1 MTVRAGKA
9 TRVRCGIPN
18 RRVVGHRDAVVGGA
32 VTIGIGAGVGTIVP
46 GGIGIEG
53 GTEAHDTCGVQGAII
68 VVDPREIAIVAR
80 RTGVTL
86 AGDVFVMLVGQ
97 KRVRSS
103 ISIRSA
109 GPRRIVAIGAT
120 KQETVRM
127 GMTVGAF
134 LANIVSVVCSGVVA
148 VEVGRRVTGFADAVV
163 NRIAVSEGM

>member
-46 GGIGIEG
+46 GGIGIKG
-53 GTEAHDTCGVQGAII
+53 GTEAYDTCGIQDAII
-68 VVDPREIAIVAR
+68 VTDIREIGIMAR

-86 AGDVFVMLVGQ
+86 TGDVFVVLVGL
-97 KRVRSS
+97 KRVGSV

-109 GPRRIVAIGAT
+109 GSRRIVAIGAT
-120 KQETVRM
+120 KQEAVQM
-127 GMTVGAF
+127 GMAGGAH
-134 LANIVSVVCSGVVA
+134 LAGIVGVVTGRIVL
-148 VEVGRRVTGFADAVV
+148 VEACRRVTGFADAVV